1 LIAIDD
7 QKMRIE
13 VGYGLEGAIP
23 DLYAKHIINDTFTP
37 KFKQGDFAGGIAAAA
52 DQIFC
57 LIDGEP
63 LPASSKKNV
72 GASQL
77 EDLLPMLLFGGMIS
91 GIFLKGIFGNFFGS
105 ALNGG
110 LVGSIVFFTGLSL
123 LGAGILSVVAFFF
136 TMMMGNRGGGFGGYP
151 GGGGLGGGVFGGG
164 GFEGGGFGGGMGGD
178 FGGGGAPGSW

>member
-1 LIAIDD
+1 MLILIAIDD

-37 KFKQGDFAGGIAAAA
+37 KFKQGDFAGGIAAAT
-52 DQIFC
+52 DQIIG

-63 LPASSKKNV
+63 LPAPSKKNV

-123 LGAGILSVVAFFF
+123 LDAGILSVVAFFF
-136 TMMMGNRGGGFGGYP
+136 TMMMGNR
-151 GGGGLGGGVFGGG
+151 GG